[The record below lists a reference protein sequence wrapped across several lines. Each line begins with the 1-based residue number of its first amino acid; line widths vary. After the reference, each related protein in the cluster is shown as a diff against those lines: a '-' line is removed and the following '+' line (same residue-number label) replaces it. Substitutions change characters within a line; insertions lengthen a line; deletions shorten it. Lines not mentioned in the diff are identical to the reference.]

1 MRTAASGAHLGNW
14 LSSRPSSIGN
24 GEEISLNGF
33 PRPASEFGWG
43 QSDPHT
49 IRSGLAATSAC
60 ANPVTSGKSGG
71 PLGDTVGARNLH
83 IDTAGFDQ
91 IEQRNEIRLTR
102 TLSRVAAAEMVD
114 HHRERHLRKVILQPR
129 DHGGAGVDLN
139 MPAESADLLGG
150 CVEDGF
156 GIGWIEPSRGI
167 GFEIEPHAA
176 NACPRHL
183 FQSLARCGPVYD
195 RNTARPRA
203 HAGTASSVQ
212 ALSAP

>member
-1 MRTAASGAHLGNW
+1 MRTAASGAHFGNW

-24 GEEISLNGF
+24 GRKFRST
-33 PRPASEFGWG
+33 ASRGRHRIRMG
-43 QSDPHT
+43 QSDPHDPVGIAASPAP
-49 IRSGLAATSAC
+49 IRSH
-60 ANPVTSGKSGG
+60 PKVRG

-156 GIGWIEPSRGI
+156 GIGWINRPAVVSRLSRTPRMPALAISSRG
-167 GFEIEPHAA
+167 
-176 NACPRHL
+176 
-183 FQSLARCGPVYD
+183 
-195 RNTARPRA
+195 RA
-203 HAGTASSVQ
+203 MWSGR
-212 ALSAP
+212 